1 MTIKQIVAAVE
12 YRSDPDPVTRT
23 GFTLAK
29 RFGASLVLVYVIPME
44 DGPRYSGGLTLHAV
58 MDEIARE
65 QDAEAEIV
73 RRRFEDAAR
82 RHAVRS
88 EWRSARGY
96 PDDEVVLHSRYSDIA
111 IIPQTDPDPPR
122 FRAHLHAD
130 SVVLNAGRPVIVVP
144 RERTRSGLKKRV
156 LVAWNASREATR
168 AINDAL
174 PILEA
179 ADMVDVAVVNPGN
192 GHEGMGGHG
201 EEPGADI
208 ASHLARHGIHAEVHL
223 EHTAD
228 EGVGS
233 RLAQLGEEIG
243 AALIVAGAYGY
254 SPTHEFVTCG
264 VTRHLLRNAR
274 VPVLF
279 SR

>member
-12 YRSDPDPVTRT
+12 YRANPDTVVRT
-23 GFTLAK
+23 GFRLAQ
-29 RFGASLVLVYVIPME
+29 RFDALLVLVYAIPTE
-44 DGPRYSGGLTLHAV
+44 DGPHYSGGLTLHAV
-58 MDEIARE
+58 MDEIAHE
-65 QDAEAEIV
+65 QSAEAEKV
-73 RRRFEDAAR
+73 RRAFEHAAR
-82 RHAVRS
+82 RHGVRG
-88 EWRSARGY
+88 EWRIARGY
-96 PDDEVVLHSRYSDIA
+96 PDDEVILHVRYADIA

-130 SVVLNAGRPVIVVP
+130 HVVLNAGRPVIVVP
-144 RERTRSGLKKRV
+144 RDRTRPNTKNRI
-156 LVAWNASREATR
+156 LVGWNASREATR

-179 ADMVDVAVVNPGN
+179 ADGVDIVIVNPGN
-192 GHEGMGGHG
+192 GHEGMQGHG

-208 ASHLARHGIHAEVHL
+208 ATQLARHGIRTEVHL
-223 EHTAD
+223 EHTKD

-233 RLAQLGEEIG
+233 RLLQLGEKLG

-254 SPTHEFVTCG
+254 SPARELVTRG
-264 VTRHLLRNAR
+264 VTRHLLQNAR
-274 VPVLF
+274 APVLF